1 MNEYTIEGAVL
12 GDVIYTGA
20 GVMSGDYAVAGC
32 YIIWTYSGNETAQ
45 LDTSLVK
52 AGSIITKHGDT
63 AVLGIIN
70 KYNEDPYGGS
80 TLFWEV
86 TTKDNLSLIELLGG
100 DDVAMQDGV
109 DIYTN
114 AQAFG
119 GSIAEK
125 LTVIAENEQKV
136 FNAGKKSEYDRFW
149 DDYQQNGNRTDYTNG
164 FGGCWSAETFKPK
177 YSMRPTT
184 AYMMLR
190 YLRANVDLVE
200 HLKSLGVTLDF
211 SNCTNFQ
218 YTFYGSQFTRVGVID
233 ISKATQSNVQATFG
247 SCGYLETVDRL
258 IVNENQ
264 VINFFSS
271 ASSLVNIEI
280 EGVIGQNVD
289 IHHSPLSVDSM
300 ISIISCLKDYSAVGG
315 THTVTFKKDRETLLT
330 AAEKAE
336 ATEKG
341 WTLAWS

>member
-1 MNEYTIEGAVL
+1 M
-12 GDVIYTGA
+12 
-20 GVMSGDYAVAGC
+20 
-32 YIIWTYSGNETAQ
+32 
-45 LDTSLVK
+45 
-52 AGSIITKHGDT
+52 
-63 AVLGIIN
+63 
-70 KYNEDPYGGS
+70 
-80 TLFWEV
+80 
-86 TTKDNLSLIELLGG
+86 
-100 DDVAMQDGV
+100 
-109 DIYTN
+109 
-114 AQAFG
+114 
-119 GSIAEK
+119 SIAEK
-125 LTVIAENEQKV
+125 LKTVAENEQRV
-136 FNAGKKSEYDRFW
+136 FDAGKRAEYDRFW

-190 YLRANVDLVE
+190 YMRAKVDLVE

-233 ISKATQSNVQATFG
+233 ISKANNNNVQTMFG
-247 SCGYLETVDRL
+247 SCGNLETVDRL

-271 ASSLVNIEI
+271 ASSLTNLKI

-289 IHHSPLSVDSM
+289 IHHSPLSVESM
-300 ISIISCLKDYSAVGG
+300 KGIFSCLKDYSATGG
-315 THTVTFKKDRETLLT
+315 THTVTFKADRETLLT
-330 AAEKAE
+330 DEEKSA

-341 WTLAWS
+341 WTLVWS